1 MKLQMKKNIK
11 IIGIVGIVI
20 VVLIIL
26 AIPKLKSSGNKTAGR
41 GFGSAGPLP
50 VKAHITRFE
59 SLDNKVLTT
68 GTVLANEEVDLK
80 SEVPG
85 KITKILFKEGSYVKA
100 GDLLIK
106 INDADL
112 QAQLQSA
119 KSRLKLQK
127 DTEYRQ
133 KQLLEKEAI
142 SQEDYDMTANQL
154 QVNQAEVELI
164 RAQIAKTE
172 IRAPFSGIVGLKN
185 VSDGSFVTNS
195 TVIASL
201 QNINPIKIDFSIPER
216 YSSMVNVGDEINFS
230 ITGNSKNYIGTV
242 YAIEPKIDPVTRTL
256 QLRALC
262 SNTGREILPGSFA
275 NIELVLKKIEN
286 AILIPSEAL
295 IPDIKGQK
303 VFVYMNGKAVP
314 REVDTGIRTDV
325 NVQLTSGVSEG
336 DTIITSGMLQ
346 LRPGAPV
353 TISEFE

>member
-1 MKLQMKKNIK
+1 MKKNLK
-11 IIGIVGIVI
+11 TAGIIGIVI
-20 VVLIIL
+20 VVLIVL
-26 AIPKLKSSGNKTAGR
+26 AIPKLKSSEDKSGSHGL
-41 GFGSAGPLP
+41 GSAGPLL
-50 VKAHITRFE
+50 VKAHITKYVA
-59 SLDNKVLTT
+59 LDNKVLTT

-85 KITKILFKEGSYVKA
+85 KITEILFKEGSYVNA
-100 GDLLIK
+100 GDLLVK

-154 QVNQAEVELI
+154 QVNEAEVELI
-164 RAQIAKTE
+164 KAQIAKTE
-172 IRAPFSGIVGLKN
+172 IRAPFSGIIGLKN
-185 VSDGSFVTNS
+185 VSEGSFVDNT

-201 QNINPIKIDFSIPER
+201 QNINPIKIDFSVPER
-216 YSSMVNVGDEINFS
+216 YSSVVNVGDEINFS
-230 ITGNSKNYIGTV
+230 ITGNNKKYIGNV

-303 VFVYMNGKAVP
+303 VFIFRNGRATPQQVG
-314 REVDTGIRTDV
+314 TGIRTDV
-325 NVQLTSGVSEG
+325 NIQLTSGVNEG

-353 TISEFE
+353 TISGFE

>member
-1 MKLQMKKNIK
+1 MKKNIK
-11 IIGIVGIVI
+11 TILIVLAVVII
-20 VVLIIL
+20 LIIL
-26 AIPKLKSSGNKTAGR
+26 AIPKLKSSEESTS
-41 GFGSAGPLP
+41 GSGVRSGGPLP
-50 VKAHITRFE
+50 VSAHITKYE
-59 SLDNKVLTT
+59 VLDNKVLTT

-80 SEVPG
+80 SEVDG
-85 KITKILFKEGSYVKA
+85 KITKILFLEGSYVNT
-100 GDLLIK
+100 GDLLVK

-119 KSRLKLQK
+119 KSRLELQK

-133 KQLLEKEAI
+133 KKLLEKEAI

-164 RAQIAKTE
+164 KARIDKTE

-185 VSDGSFVTNS
+185 VSEGSFVNNS

-216 YSSMVNVGDEINFS
+216 YSSMVEVGDEINFTIS
-230 ITGNSKNYIGTV
+230 GNNKKYIGKV

-256 QLRALC
+256 QIRALC

-275 NIELVLKKIEN
+275 DVELVLKKIEN
-286 AILIPSEAL
+286 AIMVPSEAL

-303 VFVYMNGKAVP
+303 VFIYRNGFATPQQV
-314 REVDTGIRTDV
+314 ETGIRTDL
-325 NVQLTSGVSEG
+325 NVQLTSGVNEG

-353 TISEFE
+353 KISGFE

>member
-1 MKLQMKKNIK
+1 MKKNIK
-11 IIGIVGIVI
+11 ILGIIGIVII
-20 VVLIIL
+20 VLIIL
-26 AIPKLKSSGNKTAGR
+26 AIPKLKSSENQPAMR
-41 GFGSAGPLP
+41 GFGSSGPLP
-50 VKAHITRFE
+50 VKVHITKYE
-59 SLDNKVLTT
+59 ALNNKVLTT
-68 GTVLANEEVDLK
+68 GTVLANEEVELK
-80 SEVPG
+80 SEVQG
-85 KITKILFKEGSYVKA
+85 KITSILFKEGSYVKA
-100 GDLLIK
+100 GDLLVK

-119 KSRLKLQK
+119 KSRLELQK

-164 RAQIAKTE
+164 KAQIAKTE
-172 IRAPFSGIVGLKN
+172 IRAPFSGIIGLKN
-185 VSDGSFVTNS
+185 VSEGSFVTNS

-216 YSSMVNVGDEINFS
+216 YSSMVSVGDEINFT
-230 ITGNSKNYIGTV
+230 ITGRNKNYTGKI

-256 QLRALC
+256 KLRALC

-286 AILIPSEAL
+286 AILIPSEAI

-303 VFVYMNGKAVP
+303 VFLFKSGKAVP
-314 REVDTGIRTDV
+314 QQVKTGIRTDI
-325 NVQLTSGVSEG
+325 NVQLTSGVTEG

-346 LRPGAPV
+346 LRPGSPV
-353 TISEFE
+353 TISESE

>member
-1 MKLQMKKNIK
+1 MKKNTKTIL
-11 IIGIVGIVI
+11 ILAAVI
-20 VVLIIL
+20 AAILLL
-26 AIPKLKSSGNKTAGR
+26 AIPKLKSSDETKNTSGQK
-41 GFGSAGPLP
+41 SAGPLP
-50 VKAHITRFE
+50 VKAHITKYE
-59 SLDNKVLTT
+59 VLDNKVLTT
-68 GTVLANEEVDLK
+68 GTILANEEVDLK
-80 SEVPG
+80 SEVDG
-85 KITKILFKEGSYVKA
+85 KITKIYFHEGSYVKA
-100 GDLLIK
+100 GDLLVK

-119 KSRLKLQK
+119 KSRLELQK

-164 RAQIAKTE
+164 KAQIDKTE

-185 VSDGSFVTNS
+185 VSEGSFVNNS
-195 TVIASL
+195 MVIASL

-216 YSSMVNVGDEINFS
+216 YSSMVEVGDEINFTIS
-230 ITGNSKNYIGTV
+230 GSSKKYIGKV

-256 QLRALC
+256 KIRALC

-275 NIELVLKKIEN
+275 NVDLVLKKIEN
-286 AILIPSEAL
+286 AILVPSEAL

-303 VFVYMNGKAVP
+303 VFIYKNGSAIPKQV
-314 REVDTGIRTDV
+314 ETGIRTDI
-325 NVQLTSGVSEG
+325 NVQLTSGVNEG

-346 LRPGAPV
+346 LRPGTPV
-353 TISEFE
+353 SISEFE

>member
-1 MKLQMKKNIK
+1 MKKNIK
-11 IIGIVGIVI
+11 TILIVLAVVII
-20 VVLIIL
+20 LIIL
-26 AIPKLKSSGNKTAGR
+26 AIPKLKSSEDSIS
-41 GFGSAGPLP
+41 GSRVRSGGLLP
-50 VKAHITRFE
+50 VSAHITKYE
-59 SLDNKVLTT
+59 VLDNKVLTT

-80 SEVPG
+80 SEVDG
-85 KITKILFKEGSYVKA
+85 KITKILFHEGSYVNT
-100 GDLLIK
+100 GDLLVK

-119 KSRLKLQK
+119 KSRLELQK

-133 KQLLEKEAI
+133 KKLLEKEAI

-164 RAQIAKTE
+164 KARIDKTE
-172 IRAPFSGIVGLKN
+172 IRAPFNGIVGLKN
-185 VSDGSFVTNS
+185 VSEGSFVNNS

-216 YSSMVNVGDEINFS
+216 YSSMVEVGDEINFTIS
-230 ITGNSKNYIGTV
+230 GNNKKYIGKV

-256 QLRALC
+256 QIRALC

-275 NIELVLKKIEN
+275 NVELVLKKIEN
-286 AILIPSEAL
+286 AIMVPSEAL

-303 VFVYMNGKAVP
+303 VFIYRNGFAIPQQV
-314 REVDTGIRTDV
+314 ETGIRTDL
-325 NVQLTSGVSEG
+325 NVQLTSGVNEG

-353 TISEFE
+353 KISGFE

>member
-1 MKLQMKKNIK
+1 MKKNIK
-11 IIGIVGIVI
+11 AILIIAAVVI
-20 VVLIIL
+20 VLILL
-26 AIPKLKSSGNKTAGR
+26 AIPKLKSSEESTNGSGVK
-41 GFGSAGPLP
+41 SAGPLP
-50 VKAHITRFE
+50 VSAHITKYE
-59 SLDNKVLTT
+59 VLDNKVLTT

-80 SEVPG
+80 SEVNG
-85 KITKILFKEGSYVKA
+85 KITKILFHEGSYVNE
-100 GDLLIK
+100 GDLLVK

-119 KSRLKLQK
+119 KSRLELQK

-164 RAQIAKTE
+164 KAQIDKTE

-185 VSDGSFVTNS
+185 VSEGSFVNNS

-216 YSSMVNVGDEINFS
+216 HSSMVEVGDEINFTIS
-230 ITGNSKNYIGTV
+230 GNNKKYIGKV

-256 QLRALC
+256 QIRALC

-275 NIELVLKKIEN
+275 SVELVLKKIEN
-286 AILIPSEAL
+286 AILVPSEAL
-295 IPDIKGQK
+295 IPDIQGQK
-303 VFVYMNGKAVP
+303 IFVYRNGIATPQQV
-314 REVDTGIRTDV
+314 ETGIRTDKT
-325 NVQLTSGVSEG
+325 VQLTSGVSEG

-353 TISEFE
+353 KISGFE

>member
-1 MKLQMKKNIK
+1 MKKNIK
-11 IIGIVGIVI
+11 TILIVAAVIII
-20 VVLIIL
+20 LILL
-26 AIPKLKSSGNKTAGR
+26 AIPKLKSSEDSTS
-41 GFGSAGPLP
+41 GSGVRSVGPLP
-50 VKAHITRFE
+50 VNAHITKYE
-59 SLDNKVLTT
+59 VLDNKVLTT

-80 SEVPG
+80 SEVDG
-85 KITKILFKEGSYVKA
+85 KITKILFHEGSYVNA
-100 GDLLIK
+100 GDLLVK
-106 INDADL
+106 INDDDL

-119 KSRLKLQK
+119 KSRLELQK

-133 KQLLEKEAI
+133 KKLLEKEAI

-164 RAQIAKTE
+164 KARIDKTE

-185 VSDGSFVTNS
+185 VSEGSFVNNS

-216 YSSMVNVGDEINFS
+216 YSSMVEVGDEINFTIS
-230 ITGNSKNYIGTV
+230 GNNKKYIGKV

-256 QLRALC
+256 QIRALC

-275 NIELVLKKIEN
+275 NVELVLKKIEN
-286 AILIPSEAL
+286 AIMVPSEAL

-303 VFVYMNGKAVP
+303 VFIYRNGFATQQQV
-314 REVDTGIRTDV
+314 ETGIRTDL
-325 NVQLTSGVSEG
+325 NVQLTSGVNEG

-346 LRPGAPV
+346 LRPGTPV
-353 TISEFE
+353 EISGFE

>member
-1 MKLQMKKNIK
+1 MKKNIK
-11 IIGIVGIVI
+11 TILIIAAVVI
-20 VVLIIL
+20 VLILL
-26 AIPKLKSSGNKTAGR
+26 AIPKLKSSEDSTNGSGVK
-41 GFGSAGPLP
+41 SAGPLP
-50 VKAHITRFE
+50 VSAHITKYE
-59 SLDNKVLTT
+59 VLDNKVLTT

-80 SEVPG
+80 SEVNG
-85 KITKILFKEGSYVKA
+85 KVTKILFHEGSYVNA
-100 GDLLIK
+100 GDLLVK

-119 KSRLKLQK
+119 KSRLELQK

-164 RAQIAKTE
+164 KAQIDKTE

-185 VSDGSFVTNS
+185 VSEGSFVNNS
-195 TVIASL
+195 TIIASL

-216 YSSMVNVGDEINFS
+216 HSSMVEVGDEINFTIS
-230 ITGNSKNYIGTV
+230 GNNKKYIGKV

-256 QLRALC
+256 QIRALC

-275 NIELVLKKIEN
+275 SVELVLKKIEN
-286 AILIPSEAL
+286 AILVPSEAL
-295 IPDIKGQK
+295 IPDIQGQK
-303 VFVYMNGKAVP
+303 VFVYRNGIATPQQV
-314 REVDTGIRTDV
+314 ETGIRTDK

-346 LRPGAPV
+346 LRPGTPV
-353 TISEFE
+353 KISGFE

>member
-1 MKLQMKKNIK
+1 MKKNVKTLI
-11 IIGIVGIVI
+11 IIGIV
-20 VVLIIL
+20 VVVSIL
-26 AIPKLKSSGNKTAGR
+26 LTIPKLKSSESKPGPSGP
-41 GFGSAGPLP
+41 GSAGPLP
-50 VKAHITRFE
+50 VKAHITKFE
-59 SLDNKVLTT
+59 ALDNKVLTT
-68 GTVLANEEVDLK
+68 GTVLANEEVELK

-85 KITKILFKEGSYVKA
+85 KITKILFKEGSIVNG
-100 GDLLIK
+100 GDLLVK

-119 KSRLKLQK
+119 KSRLELQK

-154 QVNQAEVELI
+154 QVNEAEVELI
-164 RAQIAKTE
+164 KAQIDKTE
-172 IRAPFSGIVGLKN
+172 IRAPFSGIIGLKN
-185 VSDGSFVTNS
+185 VSEGSFVSNS
-195 TVIASL
+195 MVIASL

-230 ITGNSKNYIGTV
+230 ITGNNKKYVGKV

-303 VFVYMNGKAVP
+303 VFIYRNGKAAPQQVG
-314 REVDTGIRTDV
+314 TGLRTDI
-325 NVQLTSGVSEG
+325 NVQLTSGVNEG

-346 LRPGAPV
+346 LKPGALV

>member
-1 MKLQMKKNIK
+1 MKKNTK
-11 IIGIVGIVI
+11 TYVIIGIVIIVL
-20 VVLIIL
+20 VIL
-26 AIPKLKSSGNKTAGR
+26 AIPKLKSTENKTGSR
-41 GFGSAGPLP
+41 GPGSAGPLS
-50 VKAHITRFE
+50 VKAHITKYQV
-59 SLDNKVLTT
+59 LDNKVLTT

-100 GDLLIK
+100 GDLLVK

-119 KSRLKLQK
+119 KSRLELQK

-164 RAQIAKTE
+164 KAQIAKTE
-172 IRAPFSGIVGLKN
+172 IHAPFDGVIGLKS
-185 VSDGSFVTNS
+185 VSEGSFVTNS
-195 TVIASL
+195 MIIASL
-201 QNINPIKIDFSIPER
+201 QNINPIKVDFSIPER
-216 YSSMVNVGDEINFS
+216 YSTMVNVGDEINFS
-230 ITGNSKNYIGTV
+230 ITGSSKQYIGKV

-256 QLRALC
+256 NLRALC

-275 NIELVLKKIEN
+275 NIELVLKKIDN

-303 VFVYMNGKAVP
+303 VFVYRNGTAAPV
-314 REVDTGIRTDV
+314 EVGTGIRTDI

-353 TISEFE
+353 TISEFD

>member
-1 MKLQMKKNIK
+1 MKKNIK
-11 IIGIVGIVI
+11 TILIVAVAIII
-20 VVLIIL
+20 LILL
-26 AIPKLKSSGNKTAGR
+26 AIPKLGSSGGETKISES
-41 GFGSAGPLP
+41 GSADSLP
-50 VKAHITRFE
+50 VKAHITKYE

-68 GTVLANEEVDLK
+68 GTILANEDVDLK
-80 SEVPG
+80 SEVNG
-85 KITKILFKEGSYVKA
+85 KITKIFFQEGSYVKK
-100 GDLLIK
+100 GDLLVK

-119 KSRLKLQK
+119 KSRLELQK

-164 RAQIAKTE
+164 KAQIAKTE
-172 IRAPFSGIVGLKN
+172 IRAPFSGIIGLKN
-185 VSDGSFVTNS
+185 VSEGSFVNNS

-216 YSSMVNVGDEINFS
+216 YSSMVEVGDEINFTIS
-230 ITGNSKNYIGTV
+230 GNDKAYIGKV

-256 QLRALC
+256 QIRALC
-262 SNTGREILPGSFA
+262 PNTGREILPGSFA

-286 AILIPSEAL
+286 TILVPSEAL
-295 IPDIKGQK
+295 IPDIQGQK
-303 VFVYMNGKAVP
+303 VFIYRNGFASPQRV
-314 REVDTGIRTDV
+314 ETGIRTDQ

-346 LRPGAPV
+346 LRPGAQV
-353 TISEFE
+353 KISELE

>member
-1 MKLQMKKNIK
+1 MKKNIK
-11 IIGIVGIVI
+11 AILIIAAVVI
-20 VVLIIL
+20 VLILL
-26 AIPKLKSSGNKTAGR
+26 AIPKLKSSEESTNGSGVK
-41 GFGSAGPLP
+41 SAGPLP
-50 VKAHITRFE
+50 VSAHIIKYE
-59 SLDNKVLTT
+59 VLDNKVLTT

-80 SEVPG
+80 SEVNG
-85 KITKILFKEGSYVKA
+85 KITKILFHEGSYVNE
-100 GDLLIK
+100 GDLLVK

-119 KSRLKLQK
+119 KSRLELQK

-164 RAQIAKTE
+164 KAQIDKTE

-185 VSDGSFVTNS
+185 VSEGSFVNNS

-216 YSSMVNVGDEINFS
+216 HSSMVEVGDEINFTIS
-230 ITGNSKNYIGTV
+230 GNNKKYIGKV

-256 QLRALC
+256 QIRALC

-275 NIELVLKKIEN
+275 SVELVLKKIEN
-286 AILIPSEAL
+286 AILVPSEAL
-295 IPDIKGQK
+295 IPDIQGQK
-303 VFVYMNGKAVP
+303 IFVYRNGIATPQQV
-314 REVDTGIRTDV
+314 ETGIRTDKT
-325 NVQLTSGVSEG
+325 VQLTSGVSEG

-353 TISEFE
+353 KISGFE

>member
-1 MKLQMKKNIK
+1 MKKNIK
-11 IIGIVGIVI
+11 TILIVAVVIII
-20 VVLIIL
+20 LILL
-26 AIPKLKSSGNKTAGR
+26 AIPKLGSSEGETKTLKSSST
-41 GFGSAGPLP
+41 GSLP
-50 VKAHITRFE
+50 VKAHITKYE
-59 SLDNKVLTT
+59 TLDNKVLTT

-80 SEVPG
+80 SEVDG
-85 KITKILFKEGSYVKA
+85 KITKIFFHEGSYVNK
-100 GDLLIK
+100 GDLLVK

-119 KSRLKLQK
+119 KSRLELQK

-164 RAQIAKTE
+164 KAQIAKTE

-185 VSDGSFVTNS
+185 VSDGSFVNNS

-216 YSSMVNVGDEINFS
+216 YSSMVSVGDEINFTIS
-230 ITGNSKNYIGTV
+230 GNNKRYIGKV

-256 QLRALC
+256 QIRALC

-275 NIELVLKKIEN
+275 NVELVLKKIEN
-286 AILIPSEAL
+286 AILVPSEAL

-303 VFVYMNGKAVP
+303 IFVYKNGSAVP
-314 REVDTGIRTDV
+314 QQVETGIRTDL

-346 LRPGAPV
+346 LRPGNSV
-353 TISEFE
+353 SISEFE

>member
-1 MKLQMKKNIK
+1 MKKNIK
-11 IIGIVGIVI
+11 TFVIIGIVIVI
-20 VVLIIL
+20 LIVL
-26 AIPKLKSSGNKTAGR
+26 AIPKLKSDEPKPGGQGA
-41 GFGSAGPLP
+41 GSAGPLP
-50 VKAHITRFE
+50 VKAHITKYE
-59 SLDNKVLTT
+59 TLDNKVLTT

-80 SEVPG
+80 SEVNG
-85 KITKILFKEGSYVKA
+85 KITKLLFKEGSFVKA
-100 GDLLIK
+100 GDLLVK

-119 KSRLKLQK
+119 KSRLELQK

-164 RAQIAKTE
+164 KAQIDKTE
-172 IRAPFSGIVGLKN
+172 IRAPFDGIIGLRN
-185 VSDGSFVTNS
+185 VSEGSFVTNAM
-195 TVIASL
+195 VIASL

-216 YSSMVNVGDEINFS
+216 YSSMVNVGDEISFT
-230 ITGNSKNYIGTV
+230 ITGNNKQYVGKV

-275 NIELVLKKIEN
+275 NIQLVLKKIEN

-303 VFVYMNGKAVP
+303 VFIYRNGKVTP
-314 REVDTGIRTDV
+314 QQVGTGIRNDI
-325 NVQLTSGVSEG
+325 NVQLTSGISEG

-346 LRPGAPV
+346 LRPGTPV
-353 TISEFE
+353 TISGFE

>member
-1 MKLQMKKNIK
+1 MKKNIK
-11 IIGIVGIVI
+11 TILIIAAVI
-20 VVLIIL
+20 IVLIL
-26 AIPKLKSSGNKTAGR
+26 LVIPKLKSSEDSTNGSGVK
-41 GFGSAGPLP
+41 SAGPLP
-50 VKAHITRFE
+50 VSAHITKYE
-59 SLDNKVLTT
+59 VLDNRVLTT

-80 SEVPG
+80 SEVNG
-85 KITKILFKEGSYVKA
+85 KVTKILFHEGSYVNA
-100 GDLLIK
+100 GDLLVK

-119 KSRLKLQK
+119 KSRLELQK

-164 RAQIAKTE
+164 KAQIDKTE

-185 VSDGSFVTNS
+185 VSEGSFVNNS
-195 TVIASL
+195 TIIASL

-216 YSSMVNVGDEINFS
+216 HSSMVEVGDEINFTIS
-230 ITGNSKNYIGTV
+230 GNNKKYIGKV

-256 QLRALC
+256 QIRALC

-275 NIELVLKKIEN
+275 SVELVLKKIEN
-286 AILIPSEAL
+286 AILVPSEAL
-295 IPDIKGQK
+295 IPDIQGQK
-303 VFVYMNGKAVP
+303 VFVYRNGIATPQQV
-314 REVDTGIRTDV
+314 ETGIRTDK

-353 TISEFE
+353 KISGFE

>member
-1 MKLQMKKNIK
+1 MKKNVK
-11 IIGIVGIVI
+11 TLAIIGVVI
-20 VVLIIL
+20 VALIIL
-26 AIPKLKSSGNKTAGR
+26 AIPKLKSSDDKPAVR
-41 GFGSAGPLP
+41 GFGAAGPLP
-50 VKAHITRFE
+50 VKVHITKYE
-59 SLDNKVLTT
+59 ALDNKVLTT

-85 KITKILFKEGSYVKA
+85 KITKILFKEGSYVNK
-100 GDLLIK
+100 GDLLVK

-119 KSRLKLQK
+119 KSRLELQK

-133 KQLLEKEAI
+133 KQLLKKEAI

-164 RAQIAKTE
+164 KAQIAKTE
-172 IRAPFSGIVGLKN
+172 IRAPFGGVIGLKN
-185 VSDGSFVTNS
+185 VSEGSFVTNT

-230 ITGNSKNYIGTV
+230 ITGNTKKYIGKV

-295 IPDIKGQK
+295 IPDLKGQK
-303 VFVYMNGKAVP
+303 VFIYRGGKASPQQVG
-314 REVDTGIRTDV
+314 TGIRTDV
-325 NVQLTSGVSEG
+325 DVQLTSGINEG

>member
-1 MKLQMKKNIK
+1 MKKNIK
-11 IIGIVGIVI
+11 TFGIIGIVIVI
-20 VVLIIL
+20 LIIL
-26 AIPKLKSSGNKTAGR
+26 AIPKLKSDESKPGGR
-41 GFGSAGPLP
+41 GFGAAGPLP
-50 VKAHITRFE
+50 VKAHILKYQA
-59 SLDNKVLTT
+59 LDNKVLTT

-80 SEVPG
+80 SEVNG
-85 KITKILFKEGSYVKA
+85 KITNIFFKEGSAVKEGA
-100 GDLLIK
+100 LLVK

-119 KSRLKLQK
+119 KSRLELQK

-154 QVNQAEVELI
+154 QVNEAEVELI
-164 RAQIAKTE
+164 KAQIAKTE
-172 IRAPFSGIVGLKN
+172 IRAPFSGIIGLKN
-185 VSDGSFVTNS
+185 VSEGSFVTNS
-195 TVIASL
+195 MIIASL

-216 YSSMVNVGDEINFS
+216 YSSMVNVGDEINFT
-230 ITGNSKNYIGTV
+230 ITGSDKQFIGKV

-256 QLRALC
+256 KLRALC

-275 NIELVLKKIEN
+275 NIQLVLKKIED

-303 VFVYMNGKAVP
+303 VFIYRNGKAVP
-314 REVDTGIRTDV
+314 QQVGTGIRTDI
-325 NVQLTSGVSEG
+325 NVQLTSGVAEG

-346 LRPGAPV
+346 LRPGVPV

>member
-1 MKLQMKKNIK
+1 MKKNIK
-11 IIGIVGIVI
+11 AILIIAAVVI
-20 VVLIIL
+20 VLILL
-26 AIPKLKSSGNKTAGR
+26 AIPKLKSSEESTNGSGVK
-41 GFGSAGPLP
+41 SAGPLP
-50 VKAHITRFE
+50 VSAHITKYE
-59 SLDNKVLTT
+59 VLDNKVLTT

-80 SEVPG
+80 SEVNG
-85 KITKILFKEGSYVKA
+85 KITKILFHEGSYVNA
-100 GDLLIK
+100 GDLLVK

-119 KSRLKLQK
+119 KSRLELQK

-164 RAQIAKTE
+164 KAQIDKTE

-185 VSDGSFVTNS
+185 VSEGSFVNNS

-216 YSSMVNVGDEINFS
+216 HSSMVEVGDEINFTIS
-230 ITGNSKNYIGTV
+230 GNNKKYIGKV

-256 QLRALC
+256 QIRALC

-275 NIELVLKKIEN
+275 SVELVLKKIEN
-286 AILIPSEAL
+286 AILVPSEAL
-295 IPDIKGQK
+295 IPDIQGQK
-303 VFVYMNGKAVP
+303 IFVYRNGIATPQQV
-314 REVDTGIRTDV
+314 ETGIRTDKT
-325 NVQLTSGVSEG
+325 VQLTSGVSEG

-353 TISEFE
+353 KISGFE

>member
-1 MKLQMKKNIK
+1 MKKNLK
-11 IIGIVGIVI
+11 TFSIIGIVI

-26 AIPKLKSSGNKTAGR
+26 AIPKFKSSESKPGGQGPGAPG
-41 GFGSAGPLP
+41 GSLP
-50 VKAHITRFE
+50 VKAHITKYQT
-59 SLDNKVLTT
+59 LDNKVLTT

-85 KITKILFKEGSYVKA
+85 KITKILFKEGSFVKA
-100 GDLLIK
+100 GDLLVK

-119 KSRLKLQK
+119 KSRMELQK

-164 RAQIAKTE
+164 KAQIDKTE
-172 IRAPFSGIVGLKN
+172 IRAPFSGIIGLKN
-185 VSDGSFVTNS
+185 VSEGSFVTNS
-195 TVIASL
+195 MIIASL

-216 YSSMVNVGDEINFS
+216 YSTMVNVGDEINFS
-230 ITGNSKNYIGTV
+230 ITGNDKQYVGKV

-275 NIELVLKKIEN
+275 NIQLVLKKIED
-286 AILIPSEAL
+286 AIMIPSEAL

-303 VFVYMNGKAVP
+303 VFIYRSGKAAPQQVG
-314 REVDTGIRTDV
+314 TGIRNDV
-325 NVQLTSGVSEG
+325 DVQLTSGITEG

-353 TISEFE
+353 TISEFEK

>member
-1 MKLQMKKNIK
+1 MKKNIK
-11 IIGIVGIVI
+11 AILIIAAVVI
-20 VVLIIL
+20 VLILL
-26 AIPKLKSSGNKTAGR
+26 AIPKLKSSEESTNGSGVK
-41 GFGSAGPLP
+41 SAGPLP
-50 VKAHITRFE
+50 VSAHITKYE
-59 SLDNKVLTT
+59 VLDNKVLTT

-80 SEVPG
+80 SEVNG
-85 KITKILFKEGSYVKA
+85 KITKILFHEGSYVNA
-100 GDLLIK
+100 GDLLVK

-119 KSRLKLQK
+119 KSRLELQK

-164 RAQIAKTE
+164 KAQIDKTE

-185 VSDGSFVTNS
+185 VSEGSFVNNS
-195 TVIASL
+195 TIIASL

-216 YSSMVNVGDEINFS
+216 HSSMVEVGDEINFTIS
-230 ITGNSKNYIGTV
+230 GNNKKYIGKV

-256 QLRALC
+256 QIRALC

-275 NIELVLKKIEN
+275 SVELVLKKIEN
-286 AILIPSEAL
+286 AILVPSEAL
-295 IPDIKGQK
+295 IPDIQGQK
-303 VFVYMNGKAVP
+303 VFVYRNGIATPQQV
-314 REVDTGIRTDV
+314 ETGIRTDKT
-325 NVQLTSGVSEG
+325 VQLTSGVSKG

-353 TISEFE
+353 KISGFE

>member
-1 MKLQMKKNIK
+1 MKKKTKTIL
-11 IIGIVGIVI
+11 IIAAVIIVI
-20 VVLIIL
+20 ILL
-26 AIPKLKSSGNKTAGR
+26 AIPKLKSTEDGANSTNQK
-41 GFGSAGPLP
+41 SAGPLP
-50 VKAHITRFE
+50 VKAHITKYE
-59 SLDNKVLTT
+59 VLDNKVLTT
-68 GTVLANEEVDLK
+68 GTILANEEVDLK
-80 SEVPG
+80 SEENG
-85 KITKILFKEGSYVKA
+85 KITRIYFKEGSFVKA
-100 GDLLIK
+100 GDLLVK

-119 KSRLKLQK
+119 KSRLELQK

-164 RAQIAKTE
+164 KARIDKTE

-185 VSDGSFVTNS
+185 VSEGSFVTNS
-195 TVIASL
+195 IVIASL

-216 YSSMVNVGDEINFS
+216 HSSMVEVGDEINFTIS
-230 ITGNSKNYIGTV
+230 GNNKKYIGKV

-256 QLRALC
+256 QIRALC

-275 NIELVLKKIEN
+275 SVELVLKKIEN
-286 AILIPSEAL
+286 AILVPSEAL
-295 IPDIKGQK
+295 IPDIQGQK
-303 VFVYMNGKAVP
+303 IFVYRNGIATPQQV
-314 REVDTGIRTDV
+314 ETGIRTDKT
-325 NVQLTSGVSEG
+325 VQLTSGVSEG

-353 TISEFE
+353 KISGFE

>member
-1 MKLQMKKNIK
+1 
-11 IIGIVGIVI
+11 
-20 VVLIIL
+20 
-26 AIPKLKSSGNKTAGR
+26 
-41 GFGSAGPLP
+41 
-50 VKAHITRFE
+50 
-59 SLDNKVLTT
+59 
-68 GTVLANEEVDLK
+68 
-80 SEVPG
+80 
-85 KITKILFKEGSYVKA
+85 
-100 GDLLIK
+100 GDLLVK

-119 KSRLKLQK
+119 KSRLELQK

-164 RAQIAKTE
+164 KAQIDKTE

-185 VSDGSFVTNS
+185 VSEGSFVNNS
-195 TVIASL
+195 TIIASL

-216 YSSMVNVGDEINFS
+216 HSSMVEVGDEINFTIS
-230 ITGNSKNYIGTV
+230 GNNKKYIGKV

-256 QLRALC
+256 QIRALC

-275 NIELVLKKIEN
+275 SVELVLKKIEN
-286 AILIPSEAL
+286 AILVPSEAL
-295 IPDIKGQK
+295 IPDIQGQK
-303 VFVYMNGKAVP
+303 VFVYRNGIATPQQV
-314 REVDTGIRTDV
+314 ETGIRTDKT
-325 NVQLTSGVSEG
+325 VQLTSGVSEG

-353 TISEFE
+353 KISGFE